1 MQFVYGLADLK
12 LQLIK
17 TSLLNGVAVVIKM
30 ATLFGINKIL
40 AIYVG
45 PSGFALVG
53 QFQNV
58 VQIVT
63 TFASGAL
70 NTGVTKYTAEYF
82 DDPEKQQRIWM
93 TAGTLSVIG
102 SLLTI
107 SIVILLREEISV
119 WLLHDPQYQSVFLW
133 FAAGLLFFVLN
144 ALLLAI
150 LNGKSELQLYVIA
163 NIVGSLISFV
173 VTVALSV
180 SMGIWG
186 ALVAVSIF
194 QSGAFFSTLFVCRKA
209 AWFRLRYLFGS
220 LDTGIVK
227 KLSKYT
233 LMAITT
239 AICAPIANILVRSHL
254 STEFG
259 VEQAG
264 YWEAMTRLSG
274 AYLLL
279 FTSVLS
285 VYYLPKY
292 AELKVGEPLR
302 KEVLSGY
309 KIILPIV
316 FICCSAVYLFRDLV
330 ITILFTQDFL
340 PMRDLFLWYQIGD
353 LLKMGSWIL
362 AFIMLGKALMKSY
375 IATEILFTLTYLV
388 FVYLFTKH
396 YGMIGSAIAYAINY
410 LLYWPTLYFI
420 MRSGVFRAA
429 EGENCR

>member
-1 MQFVYGLADLK
+1 

-30 ATLFGINKIL
+30 AALFGINKIL

-45 PSGFALVG
+45 PSGFALIG
-53 QFQNV
+53 QFQNI

-63 TFASGAL
+63 TFASGAV

-82 DDPEKQQRIWM
+82 DEPEKQQRVWL

-102 SLLTI
+102 SMLTI
-107 SIVILLREEISV
+107 AIVIVFREEISV

-133 FAAGLLFFVLN
+133 FAVGLMFFVLN
-144 ALLLAI
+144 SLLLAI
-150 LNGKSELQLYVIA
+150 LNGKSEVQLYVIA
-163 NIVGSLISFV
+163 NIVGSLISFGI
-173 VTVALSV
+173 TVALSV
-180 SMGIWG
+180 SMGLWG

-194 QSGAFFSTLFVCRKA
+194 QSGAFFSTLFLCRKTT
-209 AWFRLRYLFGS
+209 WFRLRYLFGS
-220 LDTGIVK
+220 LDMSVVK
-227 KLSKYT
+227 NLSKYT
-233 LMAITT
+233 LMAITS
-239 AICAPIANILVRSHL
+239 AICAPIANILVRNHL
-254 STEFG
+254 SAEFG
-259 VEQAG
+259 AEQAG

-292 AELKVGEPLR
+292 AELNVGEPLR

-309 KIILPIV
+309 KIILPVV
-316 FICCSAVYLFRDLV
+316 FVCCAAIYLLRDLI
-330 ITILFTQDFL
+330 ITLLFTGDFI

-353 LLKMGSWIL
+353 FIKIGSWIL
-362 AFIMLGKALMKSY
+362 AFIMLGKTMTKSY
-375 IATEILFTLTYLV
+375 VSTEIIFTLTYLL
-388 FVYLFTKH
+388 FVYLFTEH
-396 YGMIGSAIAYAINY
+396 YGMIGTSIAYAINY

-420 MRSGVFRAA
+420 MRSGVFRDADSKSVLA
-429 EGENCR
+429 IGRAS

>member
-1 MQFVYGLADLK
+1 MH
-12 LQLIK
+12 LIK

-30 ATLFGINKIL
+30 AALFGINKIL
-40 AIYVG
+40 ALYVG
-45 PSGFALVG
+45 PSGFALIG

-63 TFASGAL
+63 TFASGAV

-82 DDPEKQQRIWM
+82 DEPEKQQRIWM

-102 SLLTI
+102 SILTI
-107 SIVILLREEISV
+107 AIVILFREKISV

-133 FAAGLLFFVLN
+133 FAAGLMFFVLN
-144 ALLLAI
+144 SLLLAI
-150 LNGKSELQLYVIA
+150 LNGKSEVRIYVIA

-173 VTVALSV
+173 VTVVLSV

-186 ALVAVSIF
+186 ALVAVSVF
-194 QSGAFFSTLFVCRKA
+194 QSGAFFSTLLLCRRV

-220 LDTGIVK
+220 LDIGVVK
-227 KLSKYT
+227 NLSKYT

-292 AELKVGEPLR
+292 AELKVGESLR
-302 KEVLSGY
+302 KEVLNGY
-309 KIILPIV
+309 KIIFPVV
-316 FICCSAVYLFRDLV
+316 FICCVAIYLLRDLIIV
-330 ITILFTQDFL
+330 LLFTGDFL

-362 AFIMLGKALMKSY
+362 AFIMLGKAMMKSY
-375 IATEILFTLTYLV
+375 IATEIVFTLTYLL

-396 YGMIGSAIAYAINY
+396 HGMTGSAIAYAINY

-420 MRSGVFRAA
+420 MRGGVFRDADS
-429 EGENCR
+429 GNVPVTGDVS